1 MAKNDLVCAKNG
13 ISIVVCST
21 KDCADRNPM
30 ILLIVIPSLFEKY
43 SISIYAMK
51 EFYPFSNGSR
61 LYSFTRSKNKSVYL

>member
-30 ILLIVIPSLFEKY
+30 ILLIVIPSLFEN
-43 SISIYAMK
+43 I
-51 EFYPFSNGSR
+51 
-61 LYSFTRSKNKSVYL
+61 

>member
-30 ILLIVIPSLFEKY
+30 ILLIISNRAQLSSKTIKQMYKVKSYLLLLDTSECLF
-43 SISIYAMK
+43 YAIIII
-51 EFYPFSNGSR
+51 F
-61 LYSFTRSKNKSVYL
+61 